1 MLIQR
6 ANDSSGI
13 STLRLRERVLSDKR
27 VLSDISSLRPLGR
40 DTSGIGFVVGV
51 SNHLDSFM

>member
-13 STLRLRERVLSDKR
+13 STLRLRECVLSDKR
-27 VLSDISSLRPLGR
+27 VLSDISSLRLLGR
-40 DTSGIGFVVGV
+40 DTSSVGFVVGV

>member
-13 STLRLRERVLSDKR
+13 SALRLRER

-40 DTSGIGFVVGV
+40 DTSGVGFVVGV